1 MSTPTRDDLR
11 KWTAALTLDALDPAD
26 PEETRYVPLEDAG
39 SAAVDEMMATIELA
53 FDPTTQL
60 LSGPSGSGKTT
71 EFNRLRGDLNKAGFR
86 TLMFNVADYVNMS
99 APVYITEFLIALAL
113 GTHKSLGPSAERDR
127 PGFVSRLGRLLSR
140 LKISFDVPGF
150 RAVASADGVEVEAL
164 GASVEVDLQRELQ
177 TSQAFVTE
185 LRSKLRHNVGEL
197 YTEVAGF
204 IKELLAAEDPG
215 LGWVVIVDG
224 LEKLRGVAGNDALVQ
239 QSAEELFVGHATE
252 LKFPSHHMI
261 YSVPTYLRFT
271 APGALPYDS
280 RVLQVP
286 VPHVGPRAGEE
297 PAAVQETLAELRK
310 AVSLRIPIDT
320 VFDNDAQLDRV
331 IHASGGHLRVL
342 FTLLR
347 QLVNLTLRRR
357 LELPLGDEHI
367 EEAIGF
373 VAHDYAQLT
382 AESQAF
388 LLRVAGGDGVVVPA
402 AAEVQLMA
410 RLIASQM
417 LLGHMN
423 GQDWYEVHPL
433 TLRALDQR

>member
-1 MSTPTRDDLR
+1 MSTPTRAELR
-11 KWTAALTLDALDPAD
+11 AWTAALTLDALDPAN
-26 PEETRYVPLEDAG
+26 PQEKRYVPLEDAG

-71 EFNRLRGDLNKAGFR
+71 EFNRLRGDLDNAGFR
-86 TLMFNVADYVNMS
+86 TLMFDVTQYVNMS

-113 GTHKSLGPSAERDR
+113 GAHKSLGPTAEQDR
-127 PGFVSRLGRLLSR
+127 PGFLPRLGRLLSR
-140 LKISFDVPGF
+140 LKISFDIPGF
-150 RAVASADGVEVEAL
+150 RAAVSADGVEVDAL
-164 GASVEVDLQRELQ
+164 GASVEMDLQRELQ

-197 YTEVAGF
+197 YAEVAGF
-204 IKELLAAEDPG
+204 IKDLFIAEDPG

-224 LEKLRGVAGNDALVQ
+224 LEKLRGVAGNDAVVQ

-252 LKFPSHHMI
+252 LKFRSHHMI
-261 YSVPTYLRFT
+261 YAVPTYLLFT

-286 VPHVGPRAGEE
+286 VPHVVPREGED
-297 PAAVQETLAELRK
+297 PAAVQQTLTDLRD
-310 AVSLRIPIDT
+310 AVSRRIPIDT
-320 VFDNDAQLDRV
+320 VFDNDGQLDRV
-331 IHASGGHLRVL
+331 IRASGGHLRVL

-357 LELPLGDEHI
+357 LELPLDDKHI

-388 LLRVAGGDGVVVPA
+388 LQRVAQGGGVVVPA
-402 AAEVQLMA
+402 ADEVQLMA

-433 TLRALDQR
+433 TLRALDHR